1 MESKAHH
8 QNHHAMMVKDFKKR
22 FIISLLVTVPILLLS
37 PSVQNWLGIQF
48 LFRGQGLSL
57 FILASIIVVYGARP
71 FYLGAIKELKN
82 GLLGM
87 MVLVTLAVGAG
98 YLYSIATTFFIDA
111 PDFYWEIST
120 LVVFLLFGHWMEMR
134 SVLGASGALKELVKL
149 IPPTAN
155 LLQSGEVVQVK
166 TSALQV
172 GDIVLV
178 RPGEKVPIDGNVID
192 GNSNVNESMITG
204 ESKPVS
210 KKKGATVLG
219 GTLNIDGAIKI
230 KVTKIGKDT
239 ALSQIIQLVQQAQS
253 SKPKTQALADRA
265 AHYLTLTAIIVGGL
279 TLFIWTIIV
288 GETFLFALTLM
299 ITVIV
304 ITCPHALGLAI
315 PIVTTV
321 TTSLAA
327 KNGILI
333 KDMKGLESIKGVTH
347 VIFDKT
353 GTLTEGRF
361 GVSEVVKIGDWSQEQ
376 ILGIAASIDQHSEH
390 VIAQSIVR
398 AAKSKKISIVEPN
411 SFNSV
416 VGKGV
421 QGEVNGEKVFVG
433 NKALLE
439 QFGVS
444 TADVHVQ
451 AKKMAEEGKT
461 VIYVATDERVQGLI
475 MLSDIIKPESFEAL
489 KKLKSLG
496 LNVVMLT
503 GDNQQTASFVA
514 GELGVDNFFA
524 EVLPGD
530 KSSKVE
536 EIQRSGGKVLM
547 VGDGVNDAPA
557 LTQADVGVAIGAGT
571 DVAIA
576 SAEIVLVK
584 SNPLDIVKLIQLSR
598 KTWSKMK
605 QNLFWATGYNI
616 VAIPLAAGVLYS
628 WGIILRPEWGALAM
642 SASSVI
648 VVANALLLRKTNLT
662 NV

>member
-1 MESKAHH
+1 MHH
-8 QNHHAMMVKDFKKR
+8 ENHHAMMVRDFKKR
-22 FIISLLVTVPILLLS
+22 FFLSLLVTVPILLLS
-37 PSVQNWLGIQF
+37 PTVQDWLGIHF
-48 LFRGQGLSL
+48 TFRGQGLSL

-71 FYLGAIKELKN
+71 FYLGAITELKK

-98 YLYSIATTFFIDA
+98 YIYSIATTFFIDA

-155 LLQSGEVVQVK
+155 LLQDGEVVQVK

-172 GDIVLV
+172 GDIILV
-178 RPGEKVPIDGNVID
+178 RPGEKVPIDGDVID

-219 GTLNIDGAIKI
+219 GTLNIDGAVKI

-279 TLFIWTIIV
+279 TLFIWTVIV
-288 GETFLFALTLM
+288 GEPFLFALSLM

-327 KNGILI
+327 KNGVLI
-333 KDMKGLESIKGVTH
+333 KDMRGLESIKGVTH
-347 VIFDKT
+347 VVFDKT

-361 GVSEVVKIGDWSQEQ
+361 GVSEVIKLSAWSQDK
-376 ILGIAASIDQHSEH
+376 ILGVAASIDQHSEH

-398 AAKSKKISIVEPN
+398 AARSKKISIVEPD

-421 QGEVNGEKVFVG
+421 TGEVNSEKIFVG

-439 QFGVS
+439 GAGIS
-444 TADVHVQ
+444 TADVNVQ
-451 AKKMAEEGKT
+451 AKILAEQGKT
-461 VIYVATDERVQGLI
+461 VIYVATNKEIHGLI
-475 MLSDIIKPESFEAL
+475 ALSDIIKPESYEAL
-489 KKLKSLG
+489 KKLRSLG
-496 LNVVMLT
+496 MSVVMLT
-503 GDNQQTASFVA
+503 GDNHQTASFVA

-584 SNPLDIVKLIQLSR
+584 SDPLDIVKLIQLSR

-648 VVANALLLRKTNLT
+648 VVANALLLRRVNLT
-662 NV
+662 SV